1 MIIIDDPSEF
11 LMGSPDSEVGRTPL
25 EFQHRRRPGRPFE
38 IASKEVTRE
47 QFARFLLVRPAM
59 KYVYDNLYRPDDT
72 RWDGLSDFHPQG
84 YVQWYEAAA
93 YCNWLSELEGLPE
106 SELCFIPNVDG
117 EYAEGM
123 GLAPDYL
130 RRLGYRLPT
139 ECEWEYA
146 CRSGTSTVYYHGDS
160 DDVHHRYANYLRVP
174 SQTSLEVG
182 SLLPNTWGLFDSLG
196 NVSEWCMHRYRDYQL
211 DVQAG
216 LSTDFEDMDVVKDH
230 VNRVV
235 RGGGYANNRQH
246 ARAAGR
252 VKMRAFDRYPSVGF
266 RVART
271 RRRPAAP
278 DPDQLRE
285 EVILSFD
292 SRRYESAMAK
302 IARLPN
308 LRDDTELLAM
318 QGHCYGTLGMPSE
331 AIESLRQAHAAGS
344 TAVDT
349 WYCLGI
355 LYVQDGHITQFED
368 LRSTMRDQFAKVGD
382 SPATAARARNL
393 CFAVRPSL
401 IVPDTTDN
409 AATAVRCAQYA
420 VDFAPNDYWYR
431 SCLAMA
437 QYRAGNLTD
446 AVTNLRQAIRDHNGR
461 GAPIDLLFLSMASQ
475 QLGRSTEAREFLERA
490 VVLMDE
496 ARKMQGAERWLRWWD
511 SVEFDIVLKEARQMN
526 DQTRITG
533 SDSNSK

>member
-1 MIIIDDPSEF
+1 
-11 LMGSPDSEVGRTPL
+11 
-25 EFQHRRRPGRPFE
+25 
-38 IASKEVTRE
+38 
-47 QFARFLLVRPAM
+47 
-59 KYVYDNLYRPDDT
+59 
-72 RWDGLSDFHPQG
+72 
-84 YVQWYEAAA
+84 
-93 YCNWLSELEGLPE
+93 
-106 SELCFIPNVDG
+106 
-117 EYAEGM
+117 
-123 GLAPDYL
+123 
-130 RRLGYRLPT
+130 
-139 ECEWEYA
+139 
-146 CRSGTSTVYYHGDS
+146 
-160 DDVHHRYANYLRVP
+160 
-174 SQTSLEVG
+174 
-182 SLLPNTWGLFDSLG
+182 
-196 NVSEWCMHRYRDYQL
+196 MHRYRDYQL